1 MKKILYSVMALAA
14 LTFSFSSLTSC
25 EDVPAPYEIPGEGG
39 DTPGATGTLP
49 YTSTSLS
56 DWNAVTVKGAAWSL
70 GSSYAKATG
79 YNGSTYDAT
88 EAWLVSPAFNTGSA
102 TGAVINFDHVIRYAF
117 NDSDLDNHE
126 LYISSDYDGDVQKAT
141 WTKLG
146 YKPVASSTNTWD
158 FYAANT
164 IAVPTEYLGKD
175 VVVAFKFVCGT
186 SNSTT
191 WEVKNFSVTEGTGG
205 DQPSTP
211 DQPVVGDNDG
221 TEAKPYTATEAL
233 AKGTA
238 TNVFVKA
245 YIVGCIKD
253 GAKDIGSAVFSA
265 TDSPSQTNIL
275 VAASADETNTEK
287 CLPVQLPSGDVR
299 TNLNLKDNASNLKKE
314 VVLYGNIEKYFSVTG
329 IKSVTYA
336 KIGDKEIGKKP
347 SGSTET
353 PSGAEILNETFATG
367 VGSFSIKDVNLS
379 DGLTFVWKHDASYK
393 YMKASAYVSGANKA
407 SESWLVSGK
416 LDMSKVSDA
425 TLTFD
430 QALNFLKGQSRADY
444 VKVLASTDYS
454 GDVSKATWTELTV
467 EGWPTTD
474 GWTIVSSK
482 ASMKSFAGKS
492 NVYIAFKYTSN
503 TSYAPTWEVK
513 NVVVK

>member
-1 MKKILYSVMALAA
+1 MKKILYSVMAIAA
-14 LTFSFSSLTSC
+14 LTFSFTSLTSC
-25 EDVPAPYEIPGEGG
+25 EDVPAPYEIPGGG
-39 DTPGATGTLP
+39 EDPKTGTLP
-49 YTSTSLS
+49 YSSSSLS
-56 DWNAVTVKGAAWSL
+56 DWTAVTPEGAAWSL

-79 YNGSTYDAT
+79 YNGSTYEKT
-88 EAWLVSPAFNTGSA
+88 EAWLVSPVINTGSA
-102 TGAVINFDHVIRYAF
+102 TAAKIDFDHVIRYAF
-117 NDSDLDNHE
+117 NESDLNNHE
-126 LYISSDYDGDVQKAT
+126 LYISDDYNGDVKTAT
-141 WTKLG
+141 WTKLN
-146 YKPVASSTNTWD
+146 YKPVASETNTWD
-158 FYAANT
+158 FYAANS
-164 IAVPTEYLGKD
+164 IAIPTEYLGKD

-191 WEVKNFSVTEGTGG
+191 WEVKNFSVTEGTVT
-205 DQPSTP
+205 DEPTTP

-233 AKGTA
+233 AKGSA

-253 GAKDIGSAVFSA
+253 GAKDMGSAVFSA

-275 VAASADETNTEK
+275 VAASADETNTEN
-287 CLPVQLPSGDVR
+287 CLPVQLPVGDVR

-314 VVLYGNIEKYFSVTG
+314 VVLYGNIDKYFSVTG

-347 SGSTET
+347 STSTDT
-353 PSGAEILNETFATG
+353 PSGAEILNETFAEG

-379 DGLTFVWKHDASYK
+379 DGLTYVWKHDSSYK
-393 YMKASAYVSGANKA
+393 YIKASAYVGGANKT

-430 QALNFLKGQSRADY
+430 QAVNFLKNQPRADY
-444 VKVLASTDYS
+444 IKVLASTDYN

-467 EGWPTTD
+467 EGWPTSD
-474 GWTIVSSK
+474 SWTFVSSK